1 MSFKRSDLVALGIEP
16 EKIQTLIEWHSD
28 TVKALQAKIAENE
41 DNSDKLA
48 KVQAELDEAKKSL
61 DTANKTIAANEKDN
75 YKGKYESLQA
85 ELEKVKSDYASKEI
99 AAKRD
104 SIIKKAAKERKYSDE
119 AISILLDSKADY
131 SSRIEL
137 DNDGNATN
145 LDDVFKAIATDKPM
159 LTPKEDVSAPVIA
172 NPPANTGG
180 AKKAVTW
187 DDIDKISNTA
197 ERQEMIANNMESL
210 GLK

>member
-1 MSFKRSDLVALGIEP
+1 MSLKRSDLAALGIEP
-16 EKIQTLIEWHSD
+16 EKIQTIIDWHSE

-41 DNSDKLA
+41 DNGDKLA
-48 KVQAELDEAKKSL
+48 KAEAELAEAKNSL
-61 DTANKTIAANEKDN
+61 EKANKTIEAANKDD
-75 YKGKYESLQA
+75 YKGKFESLQA
-85 ELEKVKSDYASKEI
+85 ELEKVKSDYVAKET

-137 DNDGNATN
+137 DKDGKATN
-145 LDDVFKAIATDKPM
+145 LDDIFKAIATDKPM
-159 LTPKEDVSAPVIA
+159 LTPKEETAPPTIA

-180 AKKAVTW
+180 GKKAVTW
-187 DDIDKISNTA
+187 DDIDKITDTK
-197 ERQEMIANNMESL
+197 ERQNMIAQNMEAL
-210 GLK
+210 GIK